1 MKSRFL
7 FRENG
12 QVIRTQR
19 GAGLADALF
28 ALVAIAMLLGLLA
41 WGHAVDELAQAQDT
55 YEAGLIVGR
64 VQMQQ
69 TVADAYRQ
77 GQRDAVAAGQACPPV
92 APLAAP
98 AAPAARAARPLL
110 LSWGGR

>member
-7 FRENG
+7 FREHG
-12 QVIRTQR
+12 QVIRTRR
-19 GAGLADALF
+19 GPGVAAALF
-28 ALVAIAMLLGLLA
+28 ALVACAGWVGLLA
-41 WGHAVDELAQAQDT
+41 WGHAVDEQAQTQDT
-55 YEAGLIVGR
+55 YEAGLVVGR